1 MSNNG
6 VLFYTFNSF
15 KVTGGYFA
23 ICLIAILLALLI
35 IILNGIVIH
44 TMLCHRRVKTIS
56 DYFLSCMAI
65 SDLACG
71 IIVLYVTSYSLLQ
84 YQILH
89 ECLFRFGQIHGIAI
103 SAMLHRQAFTIDR
116 FIKLIFPLHYFRIL
130 NKTAVLVI
138 SVIIWI
144 ISLAIGF
151 LPLLGWRNEVPIING
166 NLTCRYF
173 GMLTAGYLVLVLSLL
188 TSLALFMLIL
198 YVIIFYVARKQAKS
212 IAAQLG
218 GFKTSKSYLDKH
230 SLKLAKTICIVVGI
244 SNICWLPTC
253 KYNMSLVVRKPV
265 LGFPTRFHIN
275 QAAQRQK
282 MAGGLKFQI

>member
-1 MSNNG
+1 MSNDG

-23 ICLIAILLALLI
+23 ICLIAILLALFI
-35 IILNGIVIH
+35 IILNAIVIH

-71 IIVLYVTSYSLLQ
+71 IIALYVTSYSLLQ

-89 ECLFRFGQIHGIAI
+89 ECLFRFGQIHGIFI
-103 SAMLHRQAFTIDR
+103 SATLHRQAFTVDR

-130 NKTAVLVI
+130 NKTAVVAI

-151 LPLLGWRNEVPIING
+151 LPLLGWRNKVPIIDG
-166 NLTCRYF
+166 YLTCRYF
-173 GMLTAGYLVLVLSLL
+173 GVLTTGYLVLVLTLL
-188 TSLALFMLIL
+188 TTTALFMVIL
-198 YVIIFYVARKQAKS
+198 YIIIFYVARKQAKS

-253 KYNMSLVVRKPV
+253 EYNTSFLLFSAHAPIRA
-265 LGFPTRFHIN
+265 H
-275 QAAQRQK
+275 Q
-282 MAGGLKFQI
+282 GLFQTT